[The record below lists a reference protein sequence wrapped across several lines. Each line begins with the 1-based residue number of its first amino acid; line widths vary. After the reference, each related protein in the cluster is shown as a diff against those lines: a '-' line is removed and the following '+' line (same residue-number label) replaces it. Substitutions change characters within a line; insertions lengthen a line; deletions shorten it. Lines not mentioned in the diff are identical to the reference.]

1 LVIVKSINTKRCY
14 DPEKISAKK
23 LALCIDAGEYEGV
36 SLFAMKIYEYLP
48 DPVSEKEGFLRVI
61 DEDRESYYYDAK
73 VFLKVNP
80 RRNGLLI
87 PFMSS
92 RKTPM
97 QRTRLKAFDK

>member
-1 LVIVKSINTKRCY
+1 MNPKEFQQEN
-14 DPEKISAKK
+14 

-48 DPVSEKEGFLRVI
+48 DPISEKEGFLRII

-73 VFLKVNP
+73 AFLKINA
-80 RRNGLLI
+80 RRNGLSI

-92 RKTPM
+92 RKTHT
-97 QRTRLKAFDK
+97 QKARLKALSK